1 MDIVTT
7 VTLAWLYF
15 KQKVT
20 EPTTE
25 REPFVP
31 PVTPI
36 PLEENN
42 MGIEREPF
50 VPPVTPIPLEPIPLE
65 PIPLACPPA
74 EQRMDLSTTDTIN
87 YDPTLL
93 PCGCPPGY
101 RKVEVRRGKHSTATR
116 CYNGA

>member
-50 VPPVTPIPLEPIPLE
+50 VPPVTPIPL
-65 PIPLACPPA
+65 ACPPA